1 MNRAK
6 ILIADDH
13 RIVAEGLRVL
23 LDSEYQ
29 LTEIVEDGRQ
39 LIEAALR
46 IQPDV
51 IVADVSMPLLN
62 GLDAIEQLRGY
73 GLNAKVIFLTMHS
86 DALYAVRA
94 LRVGASGYLLKHS
107 ASSELLT
114 AIEEALAG
122 RTYVAPQIVELLE
135 RLPELTSDGEVSLTR
150 RQREILQLIAEG
162 HTARQVA
169 KILHISPR
177 TVEGHRAHI
186 MNLLGARSTAEL
198 VQCAIRYGLVKPV

>member
-62 GLDAIEQLRGY
+62 GLDAIEHLRGY

-135 RLPELTSDGEVSLTR
+135 RLPDLTSDSELSLTR
-150 RQREILQLIAEG
+150 RQREILQLVAEG

-186 MNLLGARSTAEL
+186 MNLLGARSTADL
-198 VQCAIRYGLVKPV
+198 VQWAIRYGLVKPV